1 MFALVL
7 TAELNGVTNLR
18 PQDTAET
25 PFWYT
30 FTVQLM
36 FQETNELSG
45 SRGEA
50 NFVWKCKNC
59 KRESSASI
67 KAAPKPYERTEPPKG
82 QTIIEFDCRGLE
94 FTNFSPEG
102 EWLADG
108 IDSATKF
115 QGIDCLQEGEW
126 FDYDE
131 KTSEEVSIKDL
142 KWEIKQKTRQYTES
156 RAESTHYNLPIM
168 SFVPINPRP
177 MLQDLVNKDIVVR
190 LKWGET
196 EYKGRLVSIDSYMN
210 IQLTN
215 AQEFIDQKFT
225 SDLGQILIRCN
236 NVLWIKGANQGDNGD
251 VAMRD

>member
-18 PQDTAET
+18 PRDTAET

-30 FTVQLM
+30 FTVQCTSCRETHGNPIS
-36 FQETNELSG
+36 ETNELSG

-67 KAAPKPYERTEPPKG
+67 KNTPKPYERTEPPKG

-108 IDSATKF
+108 VDSATKF
-115 QGIDCLQEGEW
+115 QEIDLTEGEW

-131 KTSEEVSIKDL
+131 KAGEEVSIKDL
-142 KWEIKQKTRQYTES
+142 KWEIKRS
-156 RAESTHYNLPIM
+156 
-168 SFVPINPRP
+168 
-177 MLQDLVNKDIVVR
+177 
-190 LKWGET
+190 
-196 EYKGRLVSIDSYMN
+196 
-210 IQLTN
+210 
-215 AQEFIDQKFT
+215 
-225 SDLGQILIRCN
+225 
-236 NVLWIKGANQGDNGD
+236 
-251 VAMRD
+251 

>member
-1 MFALVL
+1 M
-7 TAELNGVTNLR
+7 
-18 PQDTAET
+18 
-25 PFWYT
+25 
-30 FTVQLM
+30 
-36 FQETNELSG
+36 
-45 SRGEA
+45 
-50 NFVWKCKNC
+50 
-59 KRESSASI
+59 
-67 KAAPKPYERTEPPKG
+67 APKPFERTEPPKP

-94 FTNFSPEG
+94 FTAFSPEG

-108 IDSATKF
+108 IDSGTKF
-115 QGIDCLQEGEW
+115 EGIDCLPEGEW

-131 KTSEEVSIKDL
+131 KAGEE
-142 KWEIKQKTRQYTES
+142 KTRDNTP
-156 RAESTHYNLPIM
+156 RAEQSRVGAHNLHIM
-168 SFVPINPRP
+168 SFVPVNPRP

-236 NVLWIKGANQGDNGD
+236 NVLWIKGANQGDRD
-251 VAMRD
+251 VAMKD